1 MALRWLQCT
10 RLKFIGFTSLH
21 SRTRTILAC
30 TYTHNLLALHSPF
43 AHCSFSPSTSP
54 LRSRRALGSKFD
66 FRRSVES
73 KVCLSLAN
81 LPMASLAQLD
91 MQEVVARLPVR
102 PACESGV
109 RAPQRLDATLIHEIL
124 KRQLRSSI
132 RSARHGT
139 AAREMCVASSAAEPF
154 VRSLSK
160 ARGGGS

>member
-1 MALRWLQCT
+1 MATVHAFKIHWLH
-10 RLKFIGFTSLH
+10 FASFS
-21 SRTRTILAC
+21 
-30 TYTHNLLALHSPF
+30 YTHDLGVYIHPQF
-43 AHCSFSPSTSP
+43 ARSSLSFRSLFFLSLDLSP

-102 PACESGV
+102 PACESGL